1 MVVEFQIHGT
11 FEIKA
16 FRKICVRD
24 CHQNLADA
32 AHKYTKIVFFSAIAE
47 NEFSKFAS
55 EKSLVMVEN
64 TQQLIFDALL
74 PPPVS
79 QSSWRCD
86 VKPCS
91 KLGNIDR
98 TVLV

>member
-55 EKSLVMVEN
+55 KKSLVVVEN
-64 TQQLIFDALL
+64 I
-74 PPPVS
+74 
-79 QSSWRCD
+79 
-86 VKPCS
+86 
-91 KLGNIDR
+91 II
-98 TVLV
+98 